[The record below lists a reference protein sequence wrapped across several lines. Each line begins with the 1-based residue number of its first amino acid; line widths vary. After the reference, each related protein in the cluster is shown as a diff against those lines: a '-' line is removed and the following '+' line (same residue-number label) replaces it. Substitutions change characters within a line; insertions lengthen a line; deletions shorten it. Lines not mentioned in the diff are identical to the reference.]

1 MVNFLLADGYNS
13 EAIFGSLLVVEG
25 EFTMFARVILSLA
38 ILFCSFFAVASAA
51 ETKRPNVVVFLADD
65 LGYSDLG
72 CYGGDIQTPNLDG
85 LAKNG
90 LRFTQF
96 YNTARCWPTRGAL
109 LTGYYAQQIR
119 RDALPGM
126 GGGGQGVRP
135 AWAKLLPEMLKPLG
149 YRSYHSGKWHV
160 DGKVLDGGF
169 DRSYLMQDAG
179 RFFGPRN
186 HQEDDQPLPAVN
198 RDSGYY
204 STTAIADHAITYLKD
219 HAAKHAEQPFFAYV
233 AFLSPHFP
241 LQAPQEDVAKYLGKY
256 DRGWEA
262 MREERFARQ
271 QKMSLVTGPLSPFE
285 REVGPP
291 YFFADAYE
299 KLGPG
304 EVNKPLPWGE
314 LTNEQ
319 KVFQATKMA
328 IHAAMVDRMD
338 REIGRVV
345 EQIKA
350 MQALDNTVIMFLSDN
365 GASAEI
371 MVRDEGH
378 DPALPPGSAGT
389 HYCLGPGWSTVANTP
404 FRMHKTWV
412 HEGGICTPLVVHWPA
427 GIKSRGELR
436 KNPGHVIDLVPTILD
451 VAGGKRPDTVAGKPI
466 PVAPGRSLVAA
477 FSKDNSAT
485 RDSLWWAHEGSKAVR
500 VGDYKLVA
508 ASPSLRG
515 RGNDEA
521 EAKQKPGEWELFDL
535 SSDRAE
541 TNNLAAKMPEKVKEL
556 AAVWTRQQEEFAK
569 QLAQD
574 APPDAGAA
582 QKGKAKGKKK
592 QAD

>member
-1 MVNFLLADGYNS
+1 MPSMTSRLVLLLAVLLGGLAIHS
-13 EAIFGSLLVVEG
+13 EA
-25 EFTMFARVILSLA
+25 
-38 ILFCSFFAVASAA
+38 
-51 ETKRPNVVVFLADD
+51 KQPNVVIFLADD

-119 RDALPGM
+119 RDTVAGVRS
-126 GGGGQGVRP
+126 GGQGVRP
-135 AWAKLLPEMLKPLG
+135 KFAKLLPELLKPLG

-179 RFFGPRN
+179 RFFSPQN
-186 HQEDDQPLPAVN
+186 HQEDDKPLPPVK

-204 STTAIADHAITYLKD
+204 STTAIAEHAITYLKE
-219 HAAKHAEQPFFAYV
+219 HAEKHADKPFFSYV

-241 LQAPQEDVAKYLGKY
+241 LQAPQEDIAKYRGKF
-256 DRGWEA
+256 DRGWDA
-262 MREERFARQ
+262 MREERWKRQ
-271 QKMSLVTGPLSPFE
+271 QAVSLVTGSLSPFE
-285 REVGPP
+285 RQVGPP
-291 YFFADAYE
+291 YYFADAFE

-304 EVNKPLPWGE
+304 EISKPLPWGE
-314 LTNEQ
+314 LTSEQ
-319 KVFQATKMA
+319 QAFQATKMS

-350 MQALDNTVIMFLSDN
+350 MNALDNTLIMFLSDN

-371 MVRDEGH
+371 MVRDDGH

-427 GIKSRGELR
+427 GIQARGELR
-436 KNPGHVIDLVPTILD
+436 KNSGHVIDIVPTILE
-451 VAGGKRPDTVAGKPI
+451 VAGVKRPEMIDGKPV
-466 PVAPGRSLVAA
+466 PGSPGRSLAPA
-477 FSKDNSAT
+477 FAKDNSVPH
-485 RDSLWWAHEGSKAVR
+485 DYLWWAHEGSKAIR

-521 EAKQKPGEWELFDL
+521 EARQQPGAWELFDL
-535 SSDRAE
+535 STDRAE

-556 AAVWTRQQEEFAK
+556 AALWTQKQDEFAN
-569 QLAQD
+569 LAKQD
-574 APPDAGAA
+574 APPEAEP
-582 QKGKAKGKKK
+582 KGKKAK
-592 QAD
+592 KR

>member
-1 MVNFLLADGYNS
+1 MASMASRCSLA
-13 EAIFGSLLVVEG
+13 LVVLLG
-25 EFTMFARVILSLA
+25 LLTFR
-38 ILFCSFFAVASAA
+38 A
-51 ETKRPNVVVFLADD
+51 EAKQPNVVIFLADD

-72 CYGGDIQTPNLDG
+72 CYGGDIQTPNLDA

-119 RDALPGM
+119 RDTVPGLRS
-126 GGGGQGVRP
+126 GGQGVRP

-179 RFFGPRN
+179 RFFSPQN
-186 HQEDDQPLPAVN
+186 HQEDDKPLPAVKP
-198 RDSGYY
+198 DSGYY
-204 STTAIADHAITYLKD
+204 STTAIADHAITYLKE
-219 HAAKHAEQPFFAYV
+219 HATKHAEQPFFAYV

-241 LQAPQEDVAKYLGKY
+241 LQAPQEDVARYRGKY
-256 DRGWEA
+256 DRGWDQ
-262 MREERFARQ
+262 MRDARWQRQ
-271 QKMSLVTGPLSPFE
+271 QEMGLISGKLSAFE

-291 YFFADAYE
+291 YFFEDAF
-299 KLGPG
+299 KTLGPG
-304 EVNKPLPWGE
+304 EISKPLPWGE
-314 LTNEQ
+314 LTSEQ
-319 KVFQATKMA
+319 QSFQATKMS

-345 EQIKA
+345 EQVKA
-350 MQALDNTVIMFLSDN
+350 MNALDNTLIMFLSDN

-371 MVRDEGH
+371 MVRDDGH

-412 HEGGICTPLVVHWPA
+412 HEGGIATPLVVHWPA
-427 GIKSRGELR
+427 GIKAHGELR
-436 KNPGHVIDLVPTILD
+436 KNPGHVIDLVPTILE
-451 VAGGKRPDTVAGKPI
+451 VAGGKRPESVDGKPV
-466 PVAPGRSLVAA
+466 PPPPGRSLAPA
-477 FSKDNSAT
+477 FAQDNSAPH
-485 RDSLWWAHEGSKAVR
+485 DSLWWAHEGSKAIR

-521 EAKQKPGEWELFDL
+521 EARQQPGAWELFDL
-535 SSDRAE
+535 STDRAE
-541 TNNLAAKMPEKVKEL
+541 TNNLAAKMPEKAKEL
-556 AAVWTRQQEEFAK
+556 AEMWTQKDAEFAK
-569 QLAQD
+569 LAKQD
-574 APPDAGAA
+574 APPDAEPA
-582 QKGKAKGKKK
+582 AKGKKGK
-592 QAD
+592 KR

>member
-1 MVNFLLADGYNS
+1 MSLLAVVAAIGFLL
-13 EAIFGSLLVVEG
+13 
-25 EFTMFARVILSLA
+25 
-38 ILFCSFFAVASAA
+38 FAVESNGPAA
-51 ETKRPNVVVFLADD
+51 ERPNVVIFLADD

-72 CYGGDIQTPNLDG
+72 CYGGDIQTPNLDA

-119 RDALPGM
+119 RDTVPGVRS
-126 GGGGQGVRP
+126 GGGGTRP

-179 RFFGPRN
+179 RFFSPQN
-186 HQEDDQPLPAVN
+186 HQEDDQKLPPVK

-204 STTAIADHAITYLKD
+204 STTAIAEHAIKYLKE
-219 HAAKHAEQPFFAYV
+219 HQEKHADKPFFAYV

-241 LQAPQEDVAKYLGKY
+241 LQAPQEDIARYRGKY
-256 DRGWEA
+256 DRGWEL
-262 MREERFARQ
+262 MRGERWQRQ
-271 QKMSLVTGPLSPFE
+271 QAMGLLSGKLSPFE

-304 EVNKPLPWGE
+304 EVNKPFPWGDM
-314 LTNEQ
+314 TSEQ
-319 KVFQATKMA
+319 QAFQATKMS

-345 EQIKA
+345 DQVKA
-350 MQALDNTVIMFLSDN
+350 MNALDNTLIMFLSDN

-371 MVRDEGH
+371 MVRDDGH
-378 DPALPPGSAGT
+378 DPKLPPGSAGT
-389 HYCLGPGWSTVANTP
+389 HLCLGPGWSTVSNTP

-412 HEGGICTPLVVHWPA
+412 HEGGISTPLVAHWPA
-427 GIKSRGELR
+427 GIKGHGELR
-436 KNPGHVIDLVPTILD
+436 KNPGHVIDLVPTILE
-451 VAGGKRPDTVAGKPI
+451 VAGTSRSRLPGGTSPAASANTASPGSAGPAEPARPGK
-466 PVAPGRSLVAA
+466 SLVTA
-477 FSKDNSAT
+477 FTKDNTVS
-485 RDSLWWAHEGSKAVR
+485 RDYLWWSHEGSQAIR
-500 VGDYKLVA
+500 VGDWKLVA
-508 ASPSLRG
+508 AAPSLRG
-515 RGNDEA
+515 RGA
-521 EAKQKPGEWELFDL
+521 AKTESDQQGPWELFDL
-535 SSDRAE
+535 STDRAE
-541 TNNLAAKMPEKVKEL
+541 TNNLAAKMPEKVREL
-556 AAVWTRQQEEFAK
+556 ANLWTKKQDEFFALAK
-569 QLAQD
+569 QDLAN
-574 APPDAGAA
+574 
-582 QKGKAKGKKK
+582 K
-592 QAD
+592 